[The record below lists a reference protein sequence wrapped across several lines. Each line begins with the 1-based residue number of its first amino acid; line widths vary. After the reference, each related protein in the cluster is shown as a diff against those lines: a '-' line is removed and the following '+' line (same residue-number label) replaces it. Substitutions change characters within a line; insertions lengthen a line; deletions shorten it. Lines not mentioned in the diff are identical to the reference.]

1 MYNQSIEELKSFP
14 IFITGPANQVTSVR
28 AALTLVLAG
37 VLVAPRLPDPRWCI
51 AAAAI
56 VTVLDGVDGWLAHRT
71 RTASDFGAR
80 FDMETDALLILVLS
94 LLAWR
99 FGKAGAW
106 VIASGL
112 IRYVF
117 VAAGSLLSWLQRPL
131 PPSKRRQ
138 TVCVM
143 QVTALI
149 IVMLPTV
156 PPRLS
161 TLIAAAALAV
171 LVWSFLV
178 DITWLWRRAQIQSR
192 HA

>member
-1 MYNQSIEELKSFP
+1 MKFLT
-14 IFITGPANQVTSVR
+14 FITGPANQVTSVR

-37 VLVAPRLPDPRWCI
+37 VLVAPRVPDPRWCV
-51 AAAAI
+51 AAATI
-56 VTVLDGVDGWLAHRT
+56 VAVLDGVDGWLARRT
-71 RTASDFGAR
+71 GTASDFGAR

-99 FGKAGAW
+99 FGKAGGW

-112 IRYVF
+112 LRYVF
-117 VAAGSLLSWLQRPL
+117 VAAGAFLRWLQRPL
-131 PPSKRRQ
+131 PPSRRRQ
-138 TVCVM
+138 AICVL

-149 IVMLPTV
+149 IVILPIVT
-156 PPRLS
+156 PPLS
-161 TLIAAAALAV
+161 TLIAAGALAV

-178 DITWLWRRAQIQSR
+178 DTAWLWRRAQIQSR